1 MIIDNLTNHSIIGIR
16 QQAGLQHFWFSL
28 FIGSPTYCYK
38 GMNVLRF
45 KLSFHFVILLL
56 QADQK
61 VMRQLLINYLPDL
74 DLVLK
79 EHDIGNYILSV
90 KKCPGL
96 KSLPYLLRNIYIQR
110 KTEMINTILIS
121 L

>member
-1 MIIDNLTNHSIIGIR
+1 
-16 QQAGLQHFWFSL
+16 
-28 FIGSPTYCYK
+28 
-38 GMNVLRF
+38 MNVPRF